1 MATPDVQYLSSGD
14 TALTVQF
21 GTVIEREL
29 NSRIVALGHGIA
41 QAAIAGVSET
51 LPTYRSL
58 LVNYD
63 PLVVT
68 RDELVAQLQP
78 LIESPP
84 EAGDAAPAHWQIP
97 VCFDSD
103 LAPDLAHV
111 AAASGLDENEVIKAM
126 LEVTH
131 HVYMLGFAPGQPY
144 MGDLPPAL
152 NIPRRENPVARVEKG
167 SVVTATG
174 LTIIYAVPNPT
185 GWHVVGRTPV
195 EIFNLARKE
204 AILFKPGD
212 KVRLSRIER
221 DEFDELTA
229 QVDDGSF
236 DMTRLRQP

>member
-1 MATPDVQYLSSGD
+1 
-14 TALTVQF
+14 
-21 GTVIEREL
+21 
-29 NSRIVALGHGIA
+29 
-41 QAAIAGVSET
+41 
-51 LPTYRSL
+51 
-58 LVNYD
+58 
-63 PLVVT
+63 
-68 RDELVAQLQP
+68 
-78 LIESPP
+78 
-84 EAGDAAPAHWQIP
+84 
-97 VCFDSD
+97 
-103 LAPDLAHV
+103 
-111 AAASGLDENEVIKAM
+111 
-126 LEVTH
+126 
-131 HVYMLGFAPGQPY
+131 

-195 EIFNLARKE
+195 EIFNLAREE

>member
-29 NSRIVALGHGIA
+29 NSRIVALGHSIA
-41 QAAIAGVSET
+41 KAAIAGVSET

-111 AAASGLDENEVIKAM
+111 AAASGLDEKEVIEAM

-152 NIPRRENPVARVEKG
+152 NIPRRENPVPRVEKG
-167 SVVTATG
+167 SVATATG

-185 GWHVVGRTPV
+185 GWHVVGRTPL
-195 EIFNLARKE
+195 EIFDLARE
-204 AILFKPGD
+204 QPILFKPGD
-212 KVRLSRIER
+212 KVNLRRIAR
-221 DEFDELTA
+221 DEFDALSA
-229 QVDDGSF
+229 QVDEGSF
-236 DMTRLRQP
+236 DMAGLRQP

>member
-1 MATPDVQYLSSGD
+1 
-14 TALTVQF
+14 
-21 GTVIEREL
+21 
-29 NSRIVALGHGIA
+29 
-41 QAAIAGVSET
+41 
-51 LPTYRSL
+51 
-58 LVNYD
+58 
-63 PLVVT
+63 
-68 RDELVAQLQP
+68 
-78 LIESPP
+78 
-84 EAGDAAPAHWQIP
+84 
-97 VCFDSD
+97 
-103 LAPDLAHV
+103 
-111 AAASGLDENEVIKAM
+111 M
-126 LEVTH
+126 LKVTH

-195 EIFNLARKE
+195 EIFNLAREE

>member
-1 MATPDVQYLSSGD
+1 PLELREHLLHHRLVGLAHKARATDSGHRRRKQRLGRLRRPARLTSVAIDV
-14 TALTVQF
+14 
-21 GTVIEREL
+21 
-29 NSRIVALGHGIA
+29 
-41 QAAIAGVSET
+41 
-51 LPTYRSL
+51 
-58 LVNYD
+58 
-63 PLVVT
+63 
-68 RDELVAQLQP
+68 DELVAPLPP

-111 AAASGLDENEVIKAM
+111 AATSGLDENEVIKAM

-152 NIPRRENPVARVEKG
+152 NIPRRENPVTRVEKG

-195 EIFNLARKE
+195 EIFNLERDE

-212 KVRLSRIER
+212 KARLSRIER

>member
-1 MATPDVQYLSSGD
+1 MAAPEVQYLSSGD

-29 NSRIVALGHGIA
+29 NSRIVALGHSIA
-41 QAAIAGVSET
+41 KAAIPGVSET

-63 PLVVT
+63 PLVLS
-68 RDELVAQLQP
+68 RDQLVAQLQP
-78 LIESPP
+78 LVDSPP
-84 EAGDAAPAHWQIP
+84 DADDTAPARWQVP

-111 AAASGLDENEVIKAM
+111 AAASGMSEAQVIKAM
-126 LEVTH
+126 LDVTH

-152 NIPRRENPVARVEKG
+152 NIPRRENPVPRVEKG
-167 SVVTATG
+167 SVATATG

-195 EIFNLARKE
+195 EIFDLARE
-204 AILFKPGD
+204 EPILFKPGD
-212 KVRLSRIER
+212 KVNLRRIVR
-221 DEFDELTA
+221 DEFDALSE
-229 QVDDGSF
+229 QVDEGSF
-236 DMTRLRQP
+236 DMAGLRQP

>member
-1 MATPDVQYLSSGD
+1 MASSEVQYLSSGD

-21 GTVIEREL
+21 GTGIERDL
-29 NSRIVALGHGIA
+29 NSRIIALGNSIKK
-41 QAAIAGVSET
+41 AAIAGVSET

-78 LIESPP
+78 LIDCPP
-84 EAGDAAPAHWQIP
+84 EADDAAPVHWQIP
-97 VCFDSD
+97 VCFDSGF
-103 LAPDLAHV
+103 APDLAHV
-111 AAASGLDENEVIKAM
+111 AAASGMSEDEVIERI

-174 LTIIYAVPNPT
+174 LTIIYAVPNPS

-195 EIFNLARKE
+195 EIFNLAHEE

-212 KVRLSRIER
+212 KVLLRRIER
-221 DEFDELTA
+221 DEFDALTA
-229 QVDDGSF
+229 QVNDGSF
-236 DMTRLRQP
+236 DMTGLRQS